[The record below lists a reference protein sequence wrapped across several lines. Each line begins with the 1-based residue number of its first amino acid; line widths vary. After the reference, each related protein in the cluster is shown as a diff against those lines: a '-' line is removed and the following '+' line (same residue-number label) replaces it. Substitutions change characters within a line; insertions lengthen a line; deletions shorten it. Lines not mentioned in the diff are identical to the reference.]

1 MMRIRLV
8 FIMVLMTGITGCGSE
23 AVTASGG
30 KELMTHTISMEKPDG
45 NGVDLLNPVEGREL
59 TATAGSEEEAR
70 DIAEKYGIELVDY
83 GLGVAVFHTDE
94 DPSAVIER
102 GKKQGLPVLS
112 KNTRS
117 ITFDDSGTSGDF
129 SSGRDNVF

>member
-1 MMRIRLV
+1 MRIRLV
-8 FIMVLMTGITGCGSE
+8 LIMVIMIGITGCGRQAGPSP
-23 AVTASGG
+23 GG
-30 KELMTHTISMEKPDG
+30 KETMTHTISMGKPDG
-45 NGVDLLNPVEGREL
+45 NGGDLLTPVEGREL
-59 TATAGSEEEAR
+59 TASANSEEEAR
-70 DIAEKYGIELVDY
+70 DIAEKYGIELVSY

-117 ITFDDSGTSGDF
+117 TTFDDAGTSGGIRPD
-129 SSGRDNVF
+129 GNTVH